1 MTAEMREGY
10 EGTGPGA
17 ITPDGCAVDLY
28 ARLSVGDEPD
38 VIAGAVP
45 AGAHILE
52 LGSGAGRVTRP
63 LLERGFRI
71 TAVDESAEMLE
82 KVDEIGRLFRSDG
95 SSGTDG
101 SAASAGPAA
110 SAGSAGP
117 AGPPGSGGL
126 VRTVRSAVE
135 SLELDETFDVVMLAS
150 FLVHNGDRAVRRGM
164 LNTCRRHVAE
174 DGCVLFQ
181 REGADYH
188 TNLPRERVDPA
199 GYTVRIVSAEPVGD
213 GVDRVHA
220 EYIFPDARWTQ
231 TFLSRPL
238 TKEEFEEALAEAGLK
253 VDKYLTEDGIWVR
266 AVPIG

>member
-1 MTAEMREGY
+1 MREGY

-28 ARLSVGDEPD
+28 ARLAVGDEPD

-82 KVDEIGRLFRSDG
+82 KVSALDGR
-95 SSGTDG
+95 
-101 SAASAGPAA
+101 
-110 SAGSAGP
+110 
-117 AGPPGSGGL
+117 
-126 VRTVRSAVE
+126 VRTIRSPIE
-135 SLELDETFDVVMLAS
+135 KLDLEERFEVVMLAS
-150 FLVHNGDRAVRRGM
+150 FLVHNGDVSVRRGM
-164 LNTCRRHVAE
+164 LRACRSHVTD
-174 DGCVLFQ
+174 DGCVLIQ

-199 GYTVRIVSAEPVGD
+199 GYTVRILSAEPVGE
-213 GVDRVHA
+213 GVDEVRA
-220 EYIFPDARWTQ
+220 EYVFPDAVWTQ
-231 TFLSRPL
+231 TFRARPL
-238 TKEEFEEALAEAGLK
+238 TKEQFEQALEEAGLR

-266 AVPIG
+266 AVPVR